1 MMSDPVTVIIPA
13 FRAQSTIAKAVASA
27 LDQGAEVIVSSDD
40 GVDYLD
46 ILSRA
51 GTSDPC
57 LRLVSTGGVATGSAN
72 ARNLAIAAAETR
84 FLAGLDADDYFL
96 PGKLARALPRLREH
110 PVVTV
115 GLRVE
120 RPDGTVLRHVGC
132 TGRTELL
139 TAGYKQT
146 NISMDSMLLWDR
158 ERIPTR
164 YDTAVP
170 RMIDL
175 DFLMRAFAHTEGALH
190 IGEPLHAYVKQPLSM
205 SNAPGSSPIY
215 AETKRQMIAAL
226 EGSGYPMRS
235 PSTRNGI
242 LDFLRLSLKAEES
255 FEAALARRPGLI
267 FEDHVEPLLT
277 GPGSV
282 ADSPRPFT
290 R

>member
-1 MMSDPVTVIIPA
+1 MADPVTVIIPA
-13 FRAQSTIAKAVASA
+13 FRAQPTIAKAVSSA
-27 LDQGAEVIVSSDD
+27 LDQGAEIVVSSDD
-40 GVDYLD
+40 GADYLE

-51 GTSDPC
+51 GISNPH
-57 LRLVSTGGVATGSAN
+57 LRQVSTCGVATGSAN
-72 ARNLAIAAAETR
+72 ARNLAIAAAQTR
-84 FLAGLDADDYFL
+84 YLAELDADDYFL
-96 PGKLARALPRLREH
+96 PGKLDRALPLLREH
-110 PVVTV
+110 PIVTV

-139 TAGYKQT
+139 TAAYKLT

-158 ERIPTR
+158 EKVPTL
-164 YDTAVP
+164 YDTSVP

-215 AETKRQMIAAL
+215 AATKRQMIAAL
-226 EGSGYPMRS
+226 QGDGYPMRS
-235 PSTRNGI
+235 PATRNGI
-242 LDFLRLSLKAEES
+242 LDFLRVSLEAEAT

-267 FEDHVEPLLT
+267 FEDHLEPLL
-277 GPGSV
+277 PGHESV
-282 ADSPRPFT
+282 ADSPRLFT
-290 R
+290 S